1 MLKKKWAGFAGQ
13 LVLIALSL
21 LPMWFMSAQSAGS
34 PPSISAFEVPLP
46 ESGQYF
52 RAKMTASPVFP

>member
-21 LPMWFMSAQSAGS
+21 LPMWFMSAQSAARA
-34 PPSISAFEVPLP
+34 PSISAFEVPLP

-52 RAKMTASPVFP
+52 RAKMTASPAFP